1 LSNCLFINGTK
12 KMIQKKTVGQEIKNL
27 SNQATT
33 KLFIEGFS
41 KIKIADTVELVQK
54 DIITANII
62 NLCFF
67 TFIQKKCLF
76 KLYSIKMK

>member
-1 LSNCLFINGTK
+1 
-12 KMIQKKTVGQEIKNL
+12 MQKKTVGQEIKNL
-27 SNQATT
+27 SIHANT

-41 KIKIADTVELVQK
+41 RIKIADTVVLVQK

-67 TFIQKKCLF
+67 NFQFKKNIYLNSTVF
-76 KLYSIKMK
+76 Q

>member
-1 LSNCLFINGTK
+1 
-12 KMIQKKTVGQEIKNL
+12 MQKKTVGQEIKNL
-27 SNQATT
+27 SSQANT

-41 KIKIADTVELVQK
+41 RIKIADTVVLVQK

-67 TFIQKKCLF
+67 NFQFKKNVYLNFIVLQLGNE
-76 KLYSIKMK
+76 IK

>member
-1 LSNCLFINGTK
+1 
-12 KMIQKKTVGQEIKNL
+12 MQKKTVGQEIKNL
-27 SNQATT
+27 SNQANT

-41 KIKIADTVELVQK
+41 RIKIADTVVLVQK

-67 TFIQKKCLF
+67 NFQFKKNVYLNFIVLQ
-76 KLYSIKMK
+76 